1 MSFNVEEFIVQPTKR
16 ELFSLSKPQLKQV
29 VERLE
34 ISCEPT
40 AKKPELRQLVLDH
53 FVEEDIMDEL
63 QDGGT
68 SELEIKRLELEHK
81 AREQE
86 KERECQIKMKELE
99 LRQLEIEMA
108 EKELAMKRELEMKE
122 KDLQLQLKLKEL
134 EVHREESSSLEVLPR
149 TASFDMSR
157 QVRLVPA
164 FQEQEV
170 DKFFLHFEK
179 VATNLHWP
187 RDALTMLLQSV
198 LVGKAREVF
207 SALSVEQCADYELVK
222 REILKA
228 YQLVPEA
235 Y

>member
-108 EKELAMKRELEMKE
+108 EKELAMKHELEMKE
-122 KDLQLQLKLKEL
+122 KDLQLQLKLKAKCL
-134 EVHREESSSLEVLPR
+134 EFSLC
-149 TASFDMSR
+149 
-157 QVRLVPA
+157 
-164 FQEQEV
+164 
-170 DKFFLHFEK
+170 
-179 VATNLHWP
+179 
-187 RDALTMLLQSV
+187 
-198 LVGKAREVF
+198 VGT
-207 SALSVEQCADYELVK
+207 
-222 REILKA
+222 
-228 YQLVPEA
+228 
-235 Y
+235 